1 MKQRPKLGEEEGETR
16 WAPRVCPWQGWGS
29 GSAALPA
36 HSQRRLPSGGDRV
49 LWGPQYRDP
58 HPRCPQGS
66 LCFQSVLRDVPPQL
80 VSSPVYA
87 FDFTAIIHLV
97 CFCFCSHSFSLPGFS
112 QWCYKGHCMWKNA
125 NQLKQD
131 GNWGPWTKFGSCS
144 RTCGTG
150 VRFRTRQCNNPM

>member
-1 MKQRPKLGEEEGETR
+1 MFCASASERIQAQVWQCCSLRSGIRHCRAQSTETFTHFV
-16 WAPRVCPWQGWGS
+16 PRKVSVC
-29 GSAALPA
+29 
-36 HSQRRLPSGGDRV
+36 RLFSET
-49 LWGPQYRDP
+49 
-58 HPRCPQGS
+58 S
-66 LCFQSVLRDVPPQL
+66 LLSPM
-80 VSSPVYA
+80 SSPLQT
-87 FDFTAIIHLV
+87 FNFTVIIHLV
-97 CFCFCSHSFSLPGFS
+97 WFLFSLPNFS

>member
-1 MKQRPKLGEEEGETR
+1 MERVELRVSAHGRVQARVRQCCLLIHGADCLQGGGSGPLG
-16 WAPRVCPWQGWGS
+16 PRVHRPSPPFVPRKVSACSLFSEMSLLSPW
-29 GSAALPA
+29 AHLCALLILL
-36 HSQRRLPSGGDRV
+36 RLYIWFG
-49 LWGPQYRDP
+49 
-58 HPRCPQGS
+58 
-66 LCFQSVLRDVPPQL
+66 
-80 VSSPVYA
+80 
-87 FDFTAIIHLV
+87 
-97 CFCFCSHSFSLPGFS
+97 FCFCSHPFSLPDFS

>member
-1 MKQRPKLGEEEGETR
+1 MKHVELHVSARGRVEAQVRQRCL
-16 WAPRVCPWQGWGS
+16 
-29 GSAALPA
+29 LI
-36 HSQRRLPSGGDRV
+36 HSTDCLQGGDRV

-66 LCFQSVLRDVPPQL
+66 LCFQSVLRDVPRQL

-97 CFCFCSHSFSLPGFS
+97 WFCFCSHSFSLPGFS